1 MEQNGWKSIFQTQLL
16 LGMTRRNDLAL
27 VGVESSFS
35 DCSLL
40 LFCHLFVIIVY
51 SVQAMYLSTTAGSD
65 LADKTRNILKKIM
78 TDKMQMMFNY
88 EGRGTKNNASLKK
101 YPAILSVIYRT

>member
-1 MEQNGWKSIFQTQLL
+1 
-16 LGMTRRNDLAL
+16 
-27 VGVESSFS
+27 
-35 DCSLL
+35 
-40 LFCHLFVIIVY
+40 
-51 SVQAMYLSTTAGSD
+51 MYLSTTAGSD

-101 YPAILSVIYRT
+101 YPGPLYIVHKNVY